1 MINLKCL
8 INISNLFYAKG
19 DTIMKSKK
27 LTICLGTIIAIL
39 SLASCGKEN
48 NSSTSPSSPSSPTD
62 RPSTPST
69 PKPSSPKDST
79 TPSSKEED
87 PITSFDEVK
96 EKVIALKN
104 TEATS
109 FKMTINSNNSITT
122 YTSEIRANE
131 YLRTKENSTS
141 KEVLFD
147 GYYENFGV
155 AYDLDITQ
163 QSGDSSLSGYGAK
176 YTLGDTVDI
185 NNQIITKDYFIT
197 SKIESKKN
205 YYYDFN
211 KAINNYLTDKFESQ
225 DVTLS
230 NFDVID
236 AKNKIYLFNAYS
248 EVSYFNNYS
257 YTFQIAFTSN
267 WSLKELTISEK
278 KANEDNWDK
287 ETHTPSGTY
296 TTTLTT
302 ITDIANDPLEI
313 SSFIPTILGKN
324 VDDYYLKEGCIH
336 DGDVKIVNRK
346 GSTNI
351 AAGDV
356 LNVELDDSI
365 FYLGASNLEIKTS
378 SNTSII
384 NKTEEGWVALAKG
397 TCDVTIGTALYPN
410 LLTISVTVLDASE
423 APASVDY
430 FEGMVTGSSYLDEY
444 GTTISIPSKTGLN
457 QKFELIAGS
466 SSSTSTVYGPFES
479 SFVSS
484 LTVGAFNMMDYTMS
498 TTPYDSGFS
507 FSFTEETST
516 KNTGK
521 TAIFMNVNITQ
532 SVADGTYNFGI
543 TQTGFTSQ
551 TTPLGTFSI
560 IIGSSN

>member
-1 MINLKCL
+1 
-8 INISNLFYAKG
+8 
-19 DTIMKSKK
+19 MKSKK
-27 LTICLGTIIAIL
+27 LTICLGTIISIL

-48 NSSTSPSSPSSPTD
+48 DSSTSPSSPSSPTD

-79 TPSSKEED
+79 TPSSKEEE

-163 QSGDSSLSGYGAK
+163 KSGDSSLSGYGNK
-176 YTLGDTVDI
+176 YTLRDTVDI

-230 NFDVID
+230 SFDVMD

-257 YTFQIAFTSN
+257 YTFQIAFASD

-365 FYLGASNLEIKTS
+365 FYLGASNLEIKAS

-384 NKTEEGWVALAKG
+384 NNTEEEGWVALAKG

-444 GTTISIPSKTGLN
+444 GTTISIPSNTGLN
-457 QKFELIAGS
+457 QKFELIAC
-466 SSSTSTVYGPFES
+466 SSSTTSVVYGPFES

-484 LTVGAFNMMDYTMS
+484 LTVGAFNMMDYTIS

-516 KNTGK
+516 KKAGK
-521 TAIFMNVNITQ
+521 TAIFMNVNIAQ
-532 SVADGTYNFGI
+532 FVADGTYNFGI

>member
-1 MINLKCL
+1 
-8 INISNLFYAKG
+8 
-19 DTIMKSKK
+19 MKSKK

-48 NSSTSPSSPSSPTD
+48 DSSASPSSPSSPTD

-79 TPSSKEED
+79 TPSSKEEE

-163 QSGDSSLSGYGAK
+163 KSGDSSLSGYGNK
-176 YTLGDTVDI
+176 YTLGDKVDI

-248 EVSYFNNYS
+248 ELSYFNNYS
-257 YTFQIAFTSN
+257 YTFQIAFASD

-278 KANEDNWDK
+278 KANEDNWNK

-365 FYLGASNLEIKTS
+365 FYLGASNLEIKAS

-384 NKTEEGWVALAKG
+384 NKTEEEEGWVALAKG
-397 TCDVTIGTALYPN
+397 TCNVTIGTALYPN

-444 GTTISIPSKTGLN
+444 GTTISIPGNTGLN
-457 QKFELIAGS
+457 QKFELIAC
-466 SSSTSTVYGPFES
+466 SSSTTSVVYGPFES

-484 LTVGAFNMMDYTMS
+484 LTVGAFNMMDYTIS

-516 KNTGK
+516 KKAGK
-521 TAIFMNVNITQ
+521 TAIFMNVNIAQ

>member
-1 MINLKCL
+1 
-8 INISNLFYAKG
+8 
-19 DTIMKSKK
+19 MKSKK

-79 TPSSKEED
+79 TPSSKEEE

-163 QSGDSSLSGYGAK
+163 QSGDSSLSGYGTK

-185 NNQIITKDYFIT
+185 NNQIITKDNFIT

-230 NFDVID
+230 SFDVID

-257 YTFQIAFTSN
+257 YTFQIAFTSD

-324 VDDYYLKEGCIH
+324 IDDYYLKEGCIH

-351 AAGDV
+351 AAGDF

-378 SNTSII
+378 SNTYII
-384 NKTEEGWVALAKG
+384 NKTEEDWVALAKG

-423 APASVDY
+423 VPASVDY
-430 FEGMVTGSSYLDEY
+430 FEGIVTGSSYLDEY
-444 GTTISIPSKTGLN
+444 ETTISIPSKTGLN

-466 SSSTSTVYGPFES
+466 SSSTSVVYGPYDS

-484 LTVGAFNMMDYTMS
+484 LTVGAFDMINYTMA

-507 FSFTEETST
+507 FYFTEETST

-521 TAIFMNVNITQ
+521 TAIFMNVNIAQ
-532 SVADGTYNFGI
+532 SVADGTYYFGI

>member
-1 MINLKCL
+1 
-8 INISNLFYAKG
+8 
-19 DTIMKSKK
+19 MKSKK

-48 NSSTSPSSPSSPTD
+48 DSSTSPSSPSSPTD

-69 PKPSSPKDST
+69 PKPSSSKDST
-79 TPSSKEED
+79 TPSSKEEE

-163 QSGDSSLSGYGAK
+163 KSGDSSLSGYGNK
-176 YTLGDTVDI
+176 YTLGDKVDI

-248 EVSYFNNYS
+248 ELSYFNNYS
-257 YTFQIAFTSN
+257 YTFQIAFASD

-351 AAGDV
+351 AAGDF
-356 LNVELDDSI
+356 LNVKLDDSI
-365 FYLGASNLEIKTS
+365 FYLGASNLEIKAS

-384 NKTEEGWVALAKG
+384 NKTEEEGWVALAKG

-430 FEGMVTGSSYLDEY
+430 FEGMVTGSSYLDKD
-444 GTTISIPSKTGLN
+444 GTTISIPSNTGLN
-457 QKFELIAGS
+457 QKFELIACS
-466 SSSTSTVYGPFES
+466 SSPTSTVYGPYES

-484 LTVGAFNMMDYTMS
+484 LTVGAFNMMDYTIS

-516 KNTGK
+516 KKAGK
-521 TAIFMNVNITQ
+521 TAIFMNVNIAK

>member
-1 MINLKCL
+1 
-8 INISNLFYAKG
+8 
-19 DTIMKSKK
+19 MKSKK

-79 TPSSKEED
+79 TPSSKEEE

-163 QSGDSSLSGYGAK
+163 KSGDSSLSGYGNK

-248 EVSYFNNYS
+248 ELSYFNNYS
-257 YTFQIAFTSN
+257 YTFQIAFASD

-351 AAGDV
+351 AEGDF

-365 FYLGASNLEIKTS
+365 FYLGASNLEIKAS

-384 NKTEEGWVALAKG
+384 NKTEEGWIALAKG

-444 GTTISIPSKTGLN
+444 GTTISIPSNTGLN
-457 QKFELIAGS
+457 QKFELIAC
-466 SSSTSTVYGPFES
+466 SSSTTSVVYGPFES

-484 LTVGAFNMMDYTMS
+484 LTVGAFNMMDYTIS

-516 KNTGK
+516 KKAGK
-521 TAIFMNVNITQ
+521 TAIFMNVNIAK

-551 TTPLGTFSI
+551 TNPLGTFSI

>member
-1 MINLKCL
+1 
-8 INISNLFYAKG
+8 
-19 DTIMKSKK
+19 MKSKK

-39 SLASCGKEN
+39 SLASCGKAN
-48 NSSTSPSSPSSPTD
+48 DSSTSPSSPSSPTD

-69 PKPSSPKDST
+69 PKPSSSKDST
-79 TPSSKEED
+79 TPSSKEEE

-163 QSGDSSLSGYGAK
+163 KSGDSSLSGYGNK
-176 YTLGDTVDI
+176 YTLGDKVDI

-248 EVSYFNNYS
+248 ELSYFNNYS
-257 YTFQIAFTSN
+257 YTFQIAFASD

-365 FYLGASNLEIKTS
+365 FYLGASNLEIKAS

-384 NKTEEGWVALAKG
+384 NKTEEEGWVALAKG

-410 LLTISVTVLDASE
+410 LLTISVTILDASE

-444 GTTISIPSKTGLN
+444 GTTISISSNTGLN
-457 QKFELIAGS
+457 QKFELIAC
-466 SSSTSTVYGPFES
+466 SSSTTSVVYGPYDS

-484 LTVGAFNMMDYTMS
+484 LTVGAFDMINYTMA

-521 TAIFMNVNITQ
+521 TTIFMNVNIAQ

>member
-1 MINLKCL
+1 
-8 INISNLFYAKG
+8 
-19 DTIMKSKK
+19 MKSKK
-27 LTICLGTIIAIL
+27 ITICLGTIIAIL

-62 RPSTPST
+62 RPTTPST
-69 PKPSSPKDST
+69 PKPSSPKDSA
-79 TPSSKEED
+79 TPSSKEEE

-163 QSGDSSLSGYGAK
+163 QSGDSSLSGYGNK
-176 YTLGDTVDI
+176 YTLGDTVDS

-248 EVSYFNNYS
+248 EASYFNNYS
-257 YTFQIAFTSN
+257 YTFQIAFASD

-351 AAGDV
+351 AAGDS
-356 LNVELDDSI
+356 LNVKLDDSI
-365 FYLGASNLEIKTS
+365 FYLGASNLEIKAS

-384 NKTEEGWVALAKG
+384 NKNEEEGWVALAKG

-444 GTTISIPSKTGLN
+444 GTTISISSNTGLN
-457 QKFELIAGS
+457 QKFELIAC
-466 SSSTSTVYGPFES
+466 SSSTTSAVYGPFES

-484 LTVGAFNMMDYTMS
+484 LTVGAFNMMDYTIS

-516 KNTGK
+516 KKAGK
-521 TAIFMNVNITQ
+521 TAIFMNVNIAQ

>member
-1 MINLKCL
+1 
-8 INISNLFYAKG
+8 
-19 DTIMKSKK
+19 MKSKK

-62 RPSTPST
+62 KPSTPST

-79 TPSSKEED
+79 TPSSKEEE

-122 YTSEIRANE
+122 YTSEIRANK
-131 YLRTKENSTS
+131 YLRTKENNTS

-163 QSGDSSLSGYGAK
+163 QSGNSSLSGYGTK
-176 YTLGDTVDI
+176 YTLGDTVDS
-185 NNQIITKDYFIT
+185 NNQIITKDFFIT

-225 DVTLS
+225 DVTLN
-230 NFDVID
+230 NFDVMD

-257 YTFQIAFTSN
+257 YTFQIAFTSD

-384 NKTEEGWVALAKG
+384 NNTEEGWVALTKG

-423 APASVDY
+423 VPASVDY

-466 SSSTSTVYGPFES
+466 SSSTSVVYGPYES

-484 LTVGAFNMMDYTMS
+484 LTVGAFDMINYTMA

-521 TAIFMNVNITQ
+521 TAIFMNVNIAQ

>member
-1 MINLKCL
+1 
-8 INISNLFYAKG
+8 
-19 DTIMKSKK
+19 MKSKK
-27 LTICLGTIIAIL
+27 LTICLGSIIAIL

-48 NSSTSPSSPSSPTD
+48 SSPTSSSSPSSPTD
-62 RPSTPST
+62 RPSTP
-69 PKPSSPKDST
+69 KPSSSKDST
-79 TPSSKEED
+79 TPSSKEEE

-122 YTSEIRANE
+122 YTSKIRANE

-163 QSGDSSLSGYGAK
+163 QSGDSSLSGYGNK
-176 YTLGDTVDI
+176 YTLGDTVDS

-257 YTFQIAFTSN
+257 YTFQIAFASD

-278 KANEDNWDK
+278 KANEDNWNK
-287 ETHTPSGTY
+287 ETHTPIGTY

-384 NKTEEGWVALAKG
+384 NNAEEGWVALAKG

-410 LLTISVTVLDASE
+410 LLTISVTILDASE
-423 APASVDY
+423 VPASVDY

-444 GTTISIPSKTGLN
+444 GTTISIPSNTGLN
-457 QKFELIAGS
+457 QKFELIACS
-466 SSSTSTVYGPFES
+466 SSSTSVVYGPYES

-516 KNTGK
+516 KKTGK
-521 TAIFMNVNITQ
+521 TAIFMNVNITK
-532 SVADGTYNFGI
+532 SIADGTYNFGI

-551 TTPLGTFSI
+551 TNPLGTFSI

>member
-1 MINLKCL
+1 
-8 INISNLFYAKG
+8 
-19 DTIMKSKK
+19 MKSKK

-48 NSSTSPSSPSSPTD
+48 DSSTSPSSPSSPTD
-62 RPSTPST
+62 RPTTPST

-79 TPSSKEED
+79 TPSSKEQE

-155 AYDLDITQ
+155 DYDLDITQ
-163 QSGDSSLSGYGAK
+163 QSGDSSLSGYGTK

-248 EVSYFNNYS
+248 EVSYFNKYS
-257 YTFQIAFTSN
+257 YTFQITFASD

-313 SSFIPTILGKN
+313 SSSIPTILGKN

-351 AAGDV
+351 AAGDA
-356 LNVELDDSI
+356 LNVKLDDSI
-365 FYLGASNLEIKTS
+365 FYLGASNLEIKAS

-384 NKTEEGWVALAKG
+384 NKTEEEGWVALAKG

-444 GTTISIPSKTGLN
+444 GTTISIPGNTGLN
-457 QKFELIAGS
+457 QKFELIAC
-466 SSSTSTVYGPFES
+466 SSSTTSVVYGPFES

-484 LTVGAFNMMDYTMS
+484 LTVGAFNMMDYTIS

-516 KNTGK
+516 KKAGK
-521 TAIFMNVNITQ
+521 TAIFMNVNIAQ
-532 SVADGTYNFGI
+532 SVADGTYYFGI

>member
-1 MINLKCL
+1 
-8 INISNLFYAKG
+8 
-19 DTIMKSKK
+19 MKSKK
-27 LTICLGTIIAIL
+27 LTICFSTIIAIL

-62 RPSTPST
+62 RPTTPST

-79 TPSSKEED
+79 TPSSKEEE

-104 TEATS
+104 TKATS

-163 QSGDSSLSGYGAK
+163 QFGDSSLSGYGNK
-176 YTLGDTVDI
+176 YTLGDKVDI
-185 NNQIITKDYFIT
+185 NNQIITKDFFIT

-211 KAINNYLTDKFESQ
+211 KAIKNYLTDKFESQ

-230 NFDVID
+230 SFDVMD

-257 YTFQIAFTSN
+257 YTFQIAFTSD

-351 AAGDV
+351 AAGDS
-356 LNVELDDSI
+356 LNVKLDDSI
-365 FYLGASNLEIKTS
+365 FYLGASNLEIKAS

-384 NKTEEGWVALAKG
+384 NKTEEEGWVALAKG

-444 GTTISIPSKTGLN
+444 GTTISIPSNTGLN
-457 QKFELIAGS
+457 QKFELIACS
-466 SSSTSTVYGPFES
+466 SSSTSAVYGPFES

-484 LTVGAFNMMDYTMS
+484 LTVGTFNMMDYTMS
-498 TTPYDSGFS
+498 TTQYDSGFS

-516 KNTGK
+516 QKTGK
-521 TAIFMNVNITQ
+521 TAIFMNVNIAK
-532 SVADGTYNFGI
+532 SVADGTYYFGI

>member
-1 MINLKCL
+1 
-8 INISNLFYAKG
+8 
-19 DTIMKSKK
+19 MKSKK

-39 SLASCGKEN
+39 SLASCGKED

-79 TPSSKEED
+79 TPSSKEEE

-131 YLRTKENSTS
+131 YLRTKENNTS

-163 QSGDSSLSGYGAK
+163 QSGDSSLSGYGTK
-176 YTLGDTVDI
+176 YTLGDTDDS
-185 NNQIITKDYFIT
+185 NNQIITKDFFIT

-257 YTFQIAFTSN
+257 YTFQIAFTSD

-278 KANEDNWDK
+278 KANEDNWNK

-378 SNTSII
+378 FNTSII
-384 NKTEEGWVALAKG
+384 NNTEEGWVALTKG

-423 APASVDY
+423 VPASVDY

-444 GTTISIPSKTGLN
+444 GTTITIPSKTGLN
-457 QKFELIAGS
+457 QKFELIACS
-466 SSSTSTVYGPFES
+466 SSSTSVVYGPYES

-484 LTVGAFNMMDYTMS
+484 LTVGAFNMIDYTMA

-516 KNTGK
+516 KKAGK
-521 TAIFMNVNITQ
+521 TAIFMNVNIAK
-532 SVADGTYNFGI
+532 SVADGTYYFGI

>member
-1 MINLKCL
+1 
-8 INISNLFYAKG
+8 
-19 DTIMKSKK
+19 MKSKK

-39 SLASCGKEN
+39 SLASCGKES

-69 PKPSSPKDST
+69 PKPSSSKDST
-79 TPSSKEED
+79 TPSSKEEE

-104 TEATS
+104 SKATS

-131 YLRTKENSTS
+131 YLRTKENNTS

-163 QSGDSSLSGYGAK
+163 QSGNSSLSGYGAK

-185 NNQIITKDYFIT
+185 NNQIITKDDFIT

-257 YTFQIAFTSN
+257 YTFQIAFTSD

-287 ETHTPSGTY
+287 ETYTPSGTY

-351 AAGDV
+351 AAGDF

-430 FEGMVTGSSYLDEY
+430 FEGMVTGSSYLNEY
-444 GTTISIPSKTGLN
+444 GTTISIPSNKGLN
-457 QKFELIAGS
+457 QRFELIACS
-466 SSSTSTVYGPFES
+466 SSSTSAVYGPYDS

-484 LTVGAFNMMDYTMS
+484 LTVGAFDMINYTMA

>member
-1 MINLKCL
+1 
-8 INISNLFYAKG
+8 
-19 DTIMKSKK
+19 MKSKK

-48 NSSTSPSSPSSPTD
+48 NSSTSPSSPSNPTD

-69 PKPSSPKDST
+69 PKPSSSKDST

-185 NNQIITKDYFIT
+185 NNQIITKDDFIT

-257 YTFQIAFTSN
+257 YTFQIAFTSD

-351 AAGDV
+351 VAGDV

-444 GTTISIPSKTGLN
+444 GTTISIPSNKGLN
-457 QKFELIAGS
+457 QKFELIACS
-466 SSSTSTVYGPFES
+466 SSTTSTVYGPFES

-484 LTVGAFNMMDYTMS
+484 LTVGAFNMIDYTMA

-507 FSFTEETST
+507 FSITEETST
-516 KNTGK
+516 KKAGK
-521 TAIFMNVNITQ
+521 TAIFMNVNIAQ
-532 SVADGTYNFGI
+532 SVADGTYDFGI

-551 TTPLGTFSI
+551 TNPLGTFSI

>member
-1 MINLKCL
+1 
-8 INISNLFYAKG
+8 
-19 DTIMKSKK
+19 MKSKK
-27 LTICLGTIIAIL
+27 LTICLGSIIAIL

-79 TPSSKEED
+79 TPSSKEEE

-163 QSGDSSLSGYGAK
+163 QSGDLSLSGYGTK
-176 YTLGDTVDI
+176 YTLGDTVDS

-211 KAINNYLTDKFESQ
+211 KAINNYLIDKFESQ

-230 NFDVID
+230 KFDVMD

-257 YTFQIAFTSN
+257 YTFQIAFASD

-278 KANEDNWDK
+278 KAKEDNWDK

-365 FYLGASNLEIKTS
+365 FYLGASNLEIKAS

-384 NKTEEGWVALAKG
+384 NNTEEEGWVALAKG

-444 GTTISIPSKTGLN
+444 GTTISIPSNTGLN
-457 QKFELIAGS
+457 QKFELIACS
-466 SSSTSTVYGPFES
+466 SSSTSAVYGPYES

-484 LTVGAFNMMDYTMS
+484 LTVGTFNMTDYTIS

-516 KNTGK
+516 QKTGK
-521 TAIFMNVNITQ
+521 TAIFMNVNIAK

>member
-1 MINLKCL
+1 
-8 INISNLFYAKG
+8 
-19 DTIMKSKK
+19 MKSKK

-48 NSSTSPSSPSSPTD
+48 NSSTSTSSPSSPTD

-79 TPSSKEED
+79 TPSSKEEE

-257 YTFQIAFTSN
+257 YTFQIAFTSD

-351 AAGDV
+351 AAGDF

-378 SNTSII
+378 SNTYII

-423 APASVDY
+423 VPASVDY
-430 FEGMVTGSSYLDEY
+430 FEGIVTGSSYLDEY

-466 SSSTSTVYGPFES
+466 SSSTSVVYGPYDS

-484 LTVGAFNMMDYTMS
+484 LTVGAFDMINYTMA

>member
-1 MINLKCL
+1 
-8 INISNLFYAKG
+8 
-19 DTIMKSKK
+19 MKSKK
-27 LTICLGTIIAIL
+27 ITICLGTIIAIL

-48 NSSTSPSSPSSPTD
+48 DSSTSPSSPSSPTD

-69 PKPSSPKDST
+69 PKPSSSKDST
-79 TPSSKEED
+79 TPSSKEEE

-147 GYYENFGV
+147 GYYENLGV

-163 QSGDSSLSGYGAK
+163 KSGDSSLSGYGNK

-248 EVSYFNNYS
+248 ELSYFNNYS
-257 YTFQIAFTSN
+257 YTFQIAFASD

-351 AAGDV
+351 AAGDA
-356 LNVELDDSI
+356 LNVKLDDSI
-365 FYLGASNLEIKTS
+365 FYLGASNLEIKAS

-384 NKTEEGWVALAKG
+384 NKTEEEGWVALAKG

-444 GTTISIPSKTGLN
+444 GTTISISSNTGLN
-457 QKFELIAGS
+457 QKFELIAC
-466 SSSTSTVYGPFES
+466 SSSTTSVVYGPFES

-484 LTVGAFNMMDYTMS
+484 LTVGAFNMMDYTIS

-516 KNTGK
+516 KKAGK
-521 TAIFMNVNITQ
+521 TAIFMNVNIAQ

>member
-1 MINLKCL
+1 
-8 INISNLFYAKG
+8 
-19 DTIMKSKK
+19 MKSKK

-39 SLASCGKEN
+39 SLASCGKES

-79 TPSSKEED
+79 TPSSKEEE

-176 YTLGDTVDI
+176 YTLRDTVDI

-257 YTFQIAFTSN
+257 YTFQIAFTSD

-351 AAGDV
+351 AAGDF

-378 SNTSII
+378 SNTYII

-423 APASVDY
+423 VPASVDY

-444 GTTISIPSKTGLN
+444 GTTISIPSNTGLN
-457 QKFELIAGS
+457 QKFELIACS
-466 SSSTSTVYGPFES
+466 SSSTSAVYGPYDS

-484 LTVGAFNMMDYTMS
+484 LTVGAFDMINYTMA

-521 TAIFMNVNITQ
+521 TAIFMNVNIAQ

>member
-1 MINLKCL
+1 
-8 INISNLFYAKG
+8 
-19 DTIMKSKK
+19 MKSKK

-48 NSSTSPSSPSSPTD
+48 DSSASPSSPSSPTD
-62 RPSTPST
+62 RPST

-79 TPSSKEED
+79 TPSSKEEE

-147 GYYENFGV
+147 GYYENLGV

-163 QSGDSSLSGYGAK
+163 KSGDSSLSGYGNK

-248 EVSYFNNYS
+248 ELSYFNNYS
-257 YTFQIAFTSN
+257 YTFQIAFASD

-351 AAGDV
+351 AAGDA
-356 LNVELDDSI
+356 LNVKLDDSI
-365 FYLGASNLEIKTS
+365 FYLGASNLEIKAS

-384 NKTEEGWVALAKG
+384 NKTEEEGWVALAKG

-444 GTTISIPSKTGLN
+444 GTTISISSNTGLN
-457 QKFELIAGS
+457 QKFELIAC
-466 SSSTSTVYGPFES
+466 SSSTTSVVYGPFES

-484 LTVGAFNMMDYTMS
+484 LTVGAFNMMDYTIS

-516 KNTGK
+516 KKAGK
-521 TAIFMNVNITQ
+521 TAIFMNVNIAQ

>member
-1 MINLKCL
+1 
-8 INISNLFYAKG
+8 
-19 DTIMKSKK
+19 MKSKK

-62 RPSTPST
+62 RPST

-351 AAGDV
+351 AAGDF

-430 FEGMVTGSSYLDEY
+430 FEGMVTGSSYLNEY
-444 GTTISIPSKTGLN
+444 GTTISIPSNKGLN
-457 QKFELIAGS
+457 QRFELIACS
-466 SSSTSTVYGPFES
+466 SSSTSAVYGPYDS

-484 LTVGAFNMMDYTMS
+484 LTVGAFDMINYTMA

-521 TAIFMNVNITQ
+521 TAIFMNVNIAQ

>member
-1 MINLKCL
+1 
-8 INISNLFYAKG
+8 
-19 DTIMKSKK
+19 MKSKK

-39 SLASCGKEN
+39 SLTSCGKEN
-48 NSSTSPSSPSSPTD
+48 DSSASPSSPSSPTD

-79 TPSSKEED
+79 TPSSKEEE

-163 QSGDSSLSGYGAK
+163 KSGDSSLSGYGNK

-248 EVSYFNNYS
+248 ELSYFNNYS
-257 YTFQIAFTSN
+257 YTFQIAFASD

-356 LNVELDDSI
+356 LNAELDDSI
-365 FYLGASNLEIKTS
+365 FYLGASNLEIKAS

-384 NKTEEGWVALAKG
+384 NKTEEEGWVALAKG

-444 GTTISIPSKTGLN
+444 GTTISISSNTGLN
-457 QKFELIAGS
+457 QKFELIACS
-466 SSSTSTVYGPFES
+466 SSPTSVVYGPFES

-484 LTVGAFNMMDYTMS
+484 LTVGAFNMMDYTIS

-516 KNTGK
+516 KKAGK
-521 TAIFMNVNITQ
+521 TAIFMNVNIAQ

>member
-1 MINLKCL
+1 
-8 INISNLFYAKG
+8 
-19 DTIMKSKK
+19 MKSKK

-48 NSSTSPSSPSSPTD
+48 DSSTSPSSPSSPTD
-62 RPSTPST
+62 RPTTPST

-79 TPSSKEED
+79 TPSSKEEE

-131 YLRTKENSTS
+131 YLRAKENSTS

-163 QSGDSSLSGYGAK
+163 KSGDSSLSGYGTK

-248 EVSYFNNYS
+248 EVSYFNKYS
-257 YTFQIAFTSN
+257 YTFQIAFASD

-313 SSFIPTILGKN
+313 SSSIPTILGKN

-365 FYLGASNLEIKTS
+365 FYLGASNLEIKAS

-384 NKTEEGWVALAKG
+384 NKTEEEGWVALAKG

-444 GTTISIPSKTGLN
+444 GTTISIPGNTGLN
-457 QKFELIAGS
+457 QKFELIAC
-466 SSSTSTVYGPFES
+466 SSSTTSVVYGPFES

-484 LTVGAFNMMDYTMS
+484 LTVGAFNMMDYTIS

-516 KNTGK
+516 KKAGK
-521 TAIFMNVNITQ
+521 TAIFMNVNIAQ

-543 TQTGFTSQ
+543 TQTGFNSQ

>member
-1 MINLKCL
+1 
-8 INISNLFYAKG
+8 
-19 DTIMKSKK
+19 MKSKK

-48 NSSTSPSSPSSPTD
+48 NSSTSPSSPSSPTE

-69 PKPSSPKDST
+69 PKPSSSKDST

-122 YTSEIRANE
+122 YTSKIRANE

-185 NNQIITKDYFIT
+185 NNQTITKDYFIT

-257 YTFQIAFTSN
+257 YTFQIAFTSD

-351 AAGDV
+351 AAGDF

-521 TAIFMNVNITQ
+521 TAIFMNVNIAQ
-532 SVADGTYNFGI
+532 SIADGTYNFGI

>member
-1 MINLKCL
+1 
-8 INISNLFYAKG
+8 
-19 DTIMKSKK
+19 MKSKK
-27 LTICLGTIIAIL
+27 LTICFSTIIAIL
-39 SLASCGKEN
+39 SLASCGEEN

-62 RPSTPST
+62 RPTTPST

-79 TPSSKEED
+79 TPSSKEEE

-147 GYYENFGV
+147 GYYENFCV

-163 QSGDSSLSGYGAK
+163 QSGDSSLSGYGNK
-176 YTLGDTVDI
+176 YTLGDKVDI

-230 NFDVID
+230 KFDVMD

-257 YTFQIAFTSN
+257 YTFQIAFTSD

-351 AAGDV
+351 AAGDS
-356 LNVELDDSI
+356 LNVKLDDSI
-365 FYLGASNLEIKTS
+365 FYLGASNLEIKAS

-384 NKTEEGWVALAKG
+384 NKTEEEGWVALAKG

-423 APASVDY
+423 TPASVDY
-430 FEGMVTGSSYLDEY
+430 FERMVTGSSYLDEY
-444 GTTISIPSKTGLN
+444 GTTISIPSNTGLN
-457 QKFELIAGS
+457 QKFELIACS
-466 SSSTSTVYGPFES
+466 SSSTSAVYGPFES

-484 LTVGAFNMMDYTMS
+484 LTVGAFNMMDYTIS

-516 KNTGK
+516 KKAGK
-521 TAIFMNVNITQ
+521 TAIFMNVNIAK
-532 SVADGTYNFGI
+532 SVADGTYYFGI

>member
-1 MINLKCL
+1 
-8 INISNLFYAKG
+8 
-19 DTIMKSKK
+19 MKSKK
-27 LTICLGTIIAIL
+27 LTICFSTIIAIL
-39 SLASCGKEN
+39 SLASCGKES

-122 YTSEIRANE
+122 YTSKIRANE

-225 DVTLS
+225 DVRLS

-257 YTFQIAFTSN
+257 YTFQIAFTSD

>member
-1 MINLKCL
+1 
-8 INISNLFYAKG
+8 
-19 DTIMKSKK
+19 MKSKK

-39 SLASCGKEN
+39 SLASCGKES

-69 PKPSSPKDST
+69 PKPSSSKDST

-104 TEATS
+104 SEATS

-248 EVSYFNNYS
+248 EVSYFNNYN

>member
-1 MINLKCL
+1 
-8 INISNLFYAKG
+8 
-19 DTIMKSKK
+19 MKSKK

>member
-1 MINLKCL
+1 
-8 INISNLFYAKG
+8 
-19 DTIMKSKK
+19 MKSKK

-69 PKPSSPKDST
+69 PKPSSSKDST
-79 TPSSKEED
+79 TPSSKEEE

-163 QSGDSSLSGYGAK
+163 QSGDLSLSGYGTK
-176 YTLGDTVDI
+176 YTLGDTVDS

-211 KAINNYLTDKFESQ
+211 KAINNYLIDKFESQ

-257 YTFQIAFTSN
+257 YTFQIAFASD

-278 KANEDNWDK
+278 KAKEDNWDK

-365 FYLGASNLEIKTS
+365 FYLGASNLEIKAS

-384 NKTEEGWVALAKG
+384 NNTEEEGWVALAKG

-444 GTTISIPSKTGLN
+444 GTTISISSNTGLN
-457 QKFELIAGS
+457 QKFELIACS

-484 LTVGAFNMMDYTMS
+484 LTVGAFNMMDYTIS

-516 KNTGK
+516 QKTGK
-521 TAIFMNVNITQ
+521 TAIFMNVNIAK

>member
-1 MINLKCL
+1 
-8 INISNLFYAKG
+8 
-19 DTIMKSKK
+19 MKSKK
-27 LTICLGTIIAIL
+27 LTICLSTIIAIL

-62 RPSTPST
+62 RPTTPST

-79 TPSSKEED
+79 TPSSKEEE

-163 QSGDSSLSGYGAK
+163 QSGDSSLSGYGNK
-176 YTLGDTVDI
+176 YTLGDKVDI

-225 DVTLS
+225 DVTFS
-230 NFDVID
+230 NFDVMD

-257 YTFQIAFTSN
+257 YTFQIAFASD

-365 FYLGASNLEIKTS
+365 FYLGASNLEIKAS

-384 NKTEEGWVALAKG
+384 NKTEEEGWVALAKG

-430 FEGMVTGSSYLDEY
+430 FEGMITGSSYLDEY
-444 GTTISIPSKTGLN
+444 GTTISIPGNTGLN
-457 QKFELIAGS
+457 QKFELIAC
-466 SSSTSTVYGPFES
+466 SSSTTSAVYGPFES

-516 KNTGK
+516 KKTGK
-521 TAIFMNVNITQ
+521 TAIFMNVNIAQ

>member
-1 MINLKCL
+1 
-8 INISNLFYAKG
+8 
-19 DTIMKSKK
+19 MKSKK

-48 NSSTSPSSPSSPTD
+48 DSSTSPSSPSSPTD
-62 RPSTPST
+62 RPTTPST
-69 PKPSSPKDST
+69 PKPSSSKDST
-79 TPSSKEED
+79 TPSSKEEE

-163 QSGDSSLSGYGAK
+163 KSGDSSLSGYGNK

-230 NFDVID
+230 KFDVMD

-257 YTFQIAFTSN
+257 YTFQIAFASD

-351 AAGDV
+351 AAGDA
-356 LNVELDDSI
+356 LNVKLDDSI
-365 FYLGASNLEIKTS
+365 FYLGASNLEIKAS

-384 NKTEEGWVALAKG
+384 NKTEEEGWVALAKG

-444 GTTISIPSKTGLN
+444 GTTISIPSNTGLN
-457 QKFELIAGS
+457 QKFELIACS
-466 SSSTSTVYGPFES
+466 SSPTSVVYGPFES

-484 LTVGAFNMMDYTMS
+484 LTVGAFNMMDYTIS

-516 KNTGK
+516 KKAGK
-521 TAIFMNVNITQ
+521 TAIFMNVNIAQ

-551 TTPLGTFSI
+551 TTPLRTFSI

>member
-1 MINLKCL
+1 
-8 INISNLFYAKG
+8 
-19 DTIMKSKK
+19 MKSKK
-27 LTICLGTIIAIL
+27 ITICLGTIIAIL

-48 NSSTSPSSPSSPTD
+48 DSSTSPSSPSSPTD

-79 TPSSKEED
+79 TPSSKEEE

-163 QSGDSSLSGYGAK
+163 KSGDSSLSGYGNK
-176 YTLGDTVDI
+176 YTLGDTVDS
-185 NNQIITKDYFIT
+185 NNQIITKDFFIT

-248 EVSYFNNYS
+248 ELSYFNNYS
-257 YTFQIAFTSN
+257 YTFQIAFASD

-351 AAGDV
+351 AAGDA
-356 LNVELDDSI
+356 LNVKLDDSI
-365 FYLGASNLEIKTS
+365 FYLGASNLEIKAS

-384 NKTEEGWVALAKG
+384 NKNEEEGWVALAKG

-430 FEGMVTGSSYLDEY
+430 FEGMVTGSSYLNKD
-444 GTTISIPSKTGLN
+444 GTTISISSNTGLN
-457 QKFELIAGS
+457 QKFELIACS
-466 SSSTSTVYGPFES
+466 SSPTSVVYGPFES

-484 LTVGAFNMMDYTMS
+484 LTVGAFNMMDYTIS

-516 KNTGK
+516 KKAGK
-521 TAIFMNVNITQ
+521 TAIFMNVNIAQ

>member
-1 MINLKCL
+1 
-8 INISNLFYAKG
+8 
-19 DTIMKSKK
+19 MKSKK

-48 NSSTSPSSPSSPTD
+48 DSSASPSSPSSPTD

-79 TPSSKEED
+79 TPSSKEEE

-163 QSGDSSLSGYGAK
+163 KSGDSSLSGYGNK
-176 YTLGDTVDI
+176 YTLGDTVDS
-185 NNQIITKDYFIT
+185 NNQIITKDFFIT

-248 EVSYFNNYS
+248 ELSYFNNYS
-257 YTFQIAFTSN
+257 YTFQIAFASD

-365 FYLGASNLEIKTS
+365 FYLGASNLEIKAS

-384 NKTEEGWVALAKG
+384 NKNEEEGWVALAKG

-444 GTTISIPSKTGLN
+444 GTTISISSNTGLN
-457 QKFELIAGS
+457 QKFELIAC
-466 SSSTSTVYGPFES
+466 SSSTTSVVYGPFES

-484 LTVGAFNMMDYTMS
+484 LTVGAFNMMDYTIS

-516 KNTGK
+516 KKAGK
-521 TAIFMNVNITQ
+521 TAIFMNVNIAQ

>member
-1 MINLKCL
+1 
-8 INISNLFYAKG
+8 
-19 DTIMKSKK
+19 MKSKK

-69 PKPSSPKDST
+69 PKPSSSKDST
-79 TPSSKEED
+79 TPSSKEEE

-122 YTSEIRANE
+122 YTSEIKANE
-131 YLRTKENSTS
+131 YLRTKENNTS

-257 YTFQIAFTSN
+257 YTFQIAFTSD

-484 LTVGAFNMMDYTMS
+484 LTVGAFNMIDYTMA

-516 KNTGK
+516 KKTGK

-532 SVADGTYNFGI
+532 SIADGTYNFGI

>member
-1 MINLKCL
+1 
-8 INISNLFYAKG
+8 
-19 DTIMKSKK
+19 MKSKK

-69 PKPSSPKDST
+69 PKPSSSKDST
-79 TPSSKEED
+79 TPSSKEEE

-147 GYYENFGV
+147 GYYENLGV

-163 QSGDSSLSGYGAK
+163 QSGDSSLSGYGTK
-176 YTLGDTVDI
+176 YTLRDTVDI

-211 KAINNYLTDKFESQ
+211 KAINNYLIDKFESQ

-230 NFDVID
+230 SFDVID

-257 YTFQIAFTSN
+257 YTFQIAFTSD

-296 TTTLTT
+296 TTILTT

-324 VDDYYLKEGCIH
+324 VDDYYLKEGCIRN
-336 DGDVKIVNRK
+336 GDIKIVNRK

-351 AAGDV
+351 AAGDF

-384 NKTEEGWVALAKG
+384 NKTEEGWIALAKG

-423 APASVDY
+423 VPASVDY

-444 GTTISIPSKTGLN
+444 GTTISIPSNTGLN
-457 QKFELIAGS
+457 QRFELIACS
-466 SSSTSTVYGPFES
+466 SSSTSAVYGPFES

-516 KNTGK
+516 KKTGK
-521 TAIFMNVNITQ
+521 TAIFMNVNIAK

-560 IIGSSN
+560 IIDSSN

>member
-1 MINLKCL
+1 
-8 INISNLFYAKG
+8 
-19 DTIMKSKK
+19 MKSKK

-39 SLASCGKEN
+39 SLASCGKES

-69 PKPSSPKDST
+69 PKPSSSKDST

-104 TEATS
+104 SEATS

-122 YTSEIRANE
+122 YTSKIRANE

-257 YTFQIAFTSN
+257 YTFQIAFTSD

-302 ITDIANDPLEI
+302 ITDIANDSLEI
-313 SSFIPTILGKN
+313 SSFIPTILEKN

>member
-1 MINLKCL
+1 
-8 INISNLFYAKG
+8 
-19 DTIMKSKK
+19 MKSKK

-48 NSSTSPSSPSSPTD
+48 NSSTSTSSPSSPTD

-79 TPSSKEED
+79 TPSSKEEE

-163 QSGDSSLSGYGAK
+163 QSGDSSLSGYGTK

-185 NNQIITKDYFIT
+185 NNQITTKDDFIT

-248 EVSYFNNYS
+248 EVSYYSNYS
-257 YTFQIAFTSN
+257 YTFQITFTSD

-324 VDDYYLKEGCIH
+324 VDDYFLKEGCIH

-430 FEGMVTGSSYLDEY
+430 FEGMVTGSSYLNEY
-444 GTTISIPSKTGLN
+444 GTTISIPSNKGLN
-457 QKFELIAGS
+457 QRFELIACS
-466 SSSTSTVYGPFES
+466 SSSTSVVYGPYDS

-484 LTVGAFNMMDYTMS
+484 LTVGAFDMINYTMA

-521 TAIFMNVNITQ
+521 TTIFMNVNIAQ
-532 SVADGTYNFGI
+532 SVAVGTYNFGI

>member
-1 MINLKCL
+1 
-8 INISNLFYAKG
+8 
-19 DTIMKSKK
+19 MKSKK
-27 LTICLGTIIAIL
+27 LTICFSTIIAIL

-69 PKPSSPKDST
+69 PKPSSSKDST
-79 TPSSKEED
+79 TPSSKEEE

-257 YTFQIAFTSN
+257 YTFQIAFTSD

-351 AAGDV
+351 AAGDF

-444 GTTISIPSKTGLN
+444 GTTISIPSNTGLN
-457 QKFELIAGS
+457 QKFELIACS
-466 SSSTSTVYGPFES
+466 SSTTSTVYGPFES

-484 LTVGAFNMMDYTMS
+484 LTVGAFNMMDYTMA

-516 KNTGK
+516 KKTGK
-521 TAIFMNVNITQ
+521 TAIFMNVNIAQ
-532 SVADGTYNFGI
+532 SVDDGTYNFGI

>member
-1 MINLKCL
+1 
-8 INISNLFYAKG
+8 
-19 DTIMKSKK
+19 MKSKK
-27 LTICLGTIIAIL
+27 LTICFSTIIAIL
-39 SLASCGKEN
+39 SLASCGKES

-69 PKPSSPKDST
+69 PKPSSSKDST

-96 EKVIALKN
+96 EKVKALKN

-230 NFDVID
+230 SFDVMD

-257 YTFQIAFTSN
+257 YTFQIAFTSD

-351 AAGDV
+351 AAGDF

-384 NKTEEGWVALAKG
+384 NKTEEGWLALAKG

-423 APASVDY
+423 VPASVDY

-466 SSSTSTVYGPFES
+466 SSSTSVVYGPFES

-484 LTVGAFNMMDYTMS
+484 LTIGAFNMIDYTMA

-516 KNTGK
+516 KKTGK
-521 TAIFMNVNITQ
+521 TAIFMNVNIAQ
-532 SVADGTYNFGI
+532 SIADGTYNFGI

>member
-1 MINLKCL
+1 
-8 INISNLFYAKG
+8 
-19 DTIMKSKK
+19 MKSKK
-27 LTICLGTIIAIL
+27 LTICFSTIIAIL

-79 TPSSKEED
+79 TPSSKEEE

-147 GYYENFGV
+147 GYYENIGV

-163 QSGDSSLSGYGAK
+163 QSGDSSLSGYGNK
-176 YTLGDTVDI
+176 YTLGDKVDI

-230 NFDVID
+230 SFDVMD

-257 YTFQIAFTSN
+257 YTFQIAFASD

-351 AAGDV
+351 AAGDS
-356 LNVELDDSI
+356 LNVKLDDSI
-365 FYLGASNLEIKTS
+365 FYLGASNLEIKAS

-384 NKTEEGWVALAKG
+384 NKTEEEGWVALAKG

-444 GTTISIPSKTGLN
+444 GTTISISSNTGLN
-457 QKFELIAGS
+457 QKFELIACS
-466 SSSTSTVYGPFES
+466 SSPTSTVYGPFES

-484 LTVGAFNMMDYTMS
+484 LTVGAFNMMDYTIS

-507 FSFTEETST
+507 FSFTEETSI
-516 KNTGK
+516 KKTGK
-521 TAIFMNVNITQ
+521 TAIFMNVNIAK
-532 SVADGTYNFGI
+532 SVADGTYYFGI